1 MRSIHHGI
9 MMLHTPWLV
18 IRFTLT
24 QVHQLVV
31 SAFVEEYQDK
41 FLRDMGSWIREGKM
55 AYKEDV
61 TQGIENAPATFAV
74 RSYHLILLHTTSH

>member
-1 MRSIHHGI
+1 
-9 MMLHTPWLV
+9 
-18 IRFTLT
+18 
-24 QVHQLVV
+24 V

-74 RSYHLILLHTTSH
+74 YEHLILLHITRPSY